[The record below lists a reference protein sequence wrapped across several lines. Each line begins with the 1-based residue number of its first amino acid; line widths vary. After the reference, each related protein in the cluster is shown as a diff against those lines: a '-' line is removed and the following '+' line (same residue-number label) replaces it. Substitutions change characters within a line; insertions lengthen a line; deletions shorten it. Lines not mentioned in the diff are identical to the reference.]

1 MSTAS
6 KVRHSFV
13 GKTAR
18 QMIHILYRL
27 RHSDK
32 RPVNYQLPTGISID
46 LYPEGEI
53 AEFLEVQRSFERTE
67 LALVGA
73 YLKPGMNV
81 VDVGANIGLYSIFCA
96 KLAGQA
102 GTTWA
107 FEPSGES
114 FARLQKN
121 LALNQCTRVRP
132 VQIAL
137 GDQTNAVLTLK
148 SDPGFGDAYR
158 YLAVYPEGGGKNGEG
173 VESVEVTTLDA
184 WAERNGLAQLDFL
197 KVDVEG
203 GEYKVF
209 LGAKE
214 IMRASPNL
222 AILFESDPG
231 WCERSGCS
239 QQDTFSL
246 LRSIGLGLYAWDG
259 KSRKWMTS
267 DDALLQSDMVWA
279 CFDQRRLPVLQ

>member
-6 KVRHSFV
+6 KIRHSFV

-18 QMIHILYRL
+18 QMIHLLYQL
-27 RHSDK
+27 RHSNK
-32 RPVNYQLPTGISID
+32 QPVTYRLPAGISID

-53 AEFLEVQRSFERTE
+53 AEFLEVQWSFERTE

-96 KLAGQA
+96 KLAGQTA
-102 GTTWA
+102 TIWA
-107 FEPSGES
+107 FEPSSES
-114 FARLQKN
+114 FARLQRN
-121 LALNQCTRVRP
+121 LALNQGTRVRP
-132 VQIAL
+132 IQIAL
-137 GDQTNAVLTLK
+137 GDKTNTFLTLK

-158 YLAVYPEGGGKNGEG
+158 YLATSREGAEKNGGGI
-173 VESVEVTTLDA
+173 ESVEVTTLDA
-184 WAERNGLAQLDFL
+184 WAGKNGLSELDFL

-203 GEYKVF
+203 GEYGVF
-209 LGAKE
+209 RGAKE
-214 IMRASPNL
+214 IIRASPKL

-239 QQDTFSL
+239 QQDTFTL
-246 LRSIGLGLYAWDG
+246 LRSIGLGLYAWNG
-259 KSRKWMTS
+259 KSRKWMTRE
-267 DDALLQSDMVWA
+267 DALLESDMVWA
-279 CFDQRRLPVLQ
+279 CFDQRRLPVL